1 MAEKDRS
8 ERLDLVLADR
18 GFYRSRSQAKRAIM
32 AGEVRVDGEI
42 IDKAGTKISQDA
54 EIEIKEK
61 PPFVS
66 RGGKKLKKALECFG
80 IDVSSRLALD
90 VGSST
95 GGFTDCL
102 LQSGARQV
110 YAVDSGTN
118 QLAWKLRKD
127 DRVKVLE
134 QTKFHELQP
143 GDLPDN
149 FEVVTIDV
157 SFISLTLIL
166 PVAVNFMNPE
176 ADLIALIKPQFEAGP
191 EKVGKGGVVKDP
203 ETQIM
208 VIKKILK
215 KLLELNIS
223 PENLDYSP
231 ITGASS
237 GNREFLLHGIY
248 RPWKKYTGPEI
259 QKALENWQQ
268 EINNTVITA
277 RDRLERG

>member
-1 MAEKDRS
+1 MAEKDCK
-8 ERLDLVLADR
+8 ERLDLVLTER
-18 GFYRSRSQAKRAIM
+18 GLYRSRSQAKRAIM

-66 RGGKKLKKALECFG
+66 RGGKKLKKALETFS
-80 IDVSSRLALD
+80 IDVSNKLVLD

-127 DRVKVLE
+127 DRVIVLE
-134 QTKFHELQP
+134 QTKFHELIP

-149 FEVVTIDV
+149 FEVVTVDV

-166 PVAVNFMNPE
+166 PVAVNFMKPE
-176 ADLIALIKPQFEAGP
+176 ADLIVLIKPQFEAGP
-191 EKVGKGGVVKDP
+191 ERVGKGGVVKDP
-203 ETQIM
+203 EVQIM
-208 VIKKILK
+208 VIEKILK

-223 PENLDYSP
+223 SENLDYSP

-248 RPWKKYTGPEI
+248 RPRKKFTRSEK
-259 QKALENWQQ
+259 QKELEDWQQ
-268 EINNTVITA
+268 EIRNTVIAA